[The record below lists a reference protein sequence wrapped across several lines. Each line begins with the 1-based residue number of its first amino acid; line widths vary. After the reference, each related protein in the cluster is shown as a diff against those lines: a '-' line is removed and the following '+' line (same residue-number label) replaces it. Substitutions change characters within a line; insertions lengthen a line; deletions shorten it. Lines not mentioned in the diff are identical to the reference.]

1 MTDSTDNSEKKVHL
15 IKQPKPV
22 TPERPAAA
30 PIAGR
35 DDEVAQEKKKV
46 VVVKKKVVVKKPQA
60 KVLAHHEKEQEQPG
74 SGSEQSTVSE
84 KSRLQ
89 AQHVESTQHA
99 ASAQQVSLAQQAT
112 SAQQVS
118 PVQQGSPAK
127 PHAEKAGSPVSTI
140 SSVSKEVL
148 EKSLHHQA
156 ASAPSSS
163 DVSVSEK
170 TQTEKLRHDTAT
182 VADQKES
189 VPSSAKSDNSA
200 QPAAQIQKPGAQS
213 PSGEKFQSQGY
224 QGQRSTSSPS
234 SNRGYQGSNYQDQS
248 TSGYNR
254 NQSQGSGSSR
264 DAQGYGNRPQSAG
277 YQGSNYQGSNRNS
290 SNSNSGYQGS
300 SRSGQSGGYQG
311 SSYQGS
317 GYQGSNYQGQRSS
330 AGYRGQSGSQASGAY
345 QSNGYQGSR
354 PSGYQGSQGS
364 YPQGSN
370 SPGGYPQ
377 RQVRPGSTG
386 PVGRVGGYPA
396 PGSQP
401 RSGGYPSSA
410 PGGRP
415 GGYRPQGAPGAGGRP
430 GGYRPQGAPGSG
442 RPGGYAG
449 RAPVGS
455 PPPMESSKT
464 AQRKPATKRKTT
476 FVRRE
481 DELEKELQLKK
492 KEESRA
498 IAIPKSIDIMENI
511 TVSDLAKKMNIKPAE
526 IIAKLMKLG
535 VMATIN
541 QKIDADT
548 ATILASEYGCEV
560 KIVSLYDETVIE
572 KAAENPDDLMHRPP
586 IVTVMGH
593 VDHGKTKLLDAI
605 RKTDVV
611 SKEYGGITQH
621 IGAYQVET
629 PHGKITFL
637 DTPGHAAF
645 TKMRA
650 RGSQVT
656 DIVILVVSAVEG
668 VMPQTKEAID
678 HAKAAEVPIIV
689 AINKID
695 LPEANPD
702 RVKTQL
708 SEMGLIPEEWGGTT
722 QFCEIS
728 ALQKKGIPELLDA
741 ILLQAEVLELTA
753 SYKQLAEGKI
763 IESRIDQGRGIV
775 ATIIVEK
782 GTLRIGDP
790 FVAGIYPGKVRA
802 MFNDKGVRVEEATP
816 STPVEVLGFEGMPM
830 AGDPFEV
837 VEEEKY
843 ARAISLKRQELKK
856 YEEGRNVK
864 KVTLDNLYETI
875 SAGEAQELK
884 VIIKGDVQG
893 SVEALK
899 GMLEK
904 LSTREIRLNVIRA
917 AAGAISEDDVMMAAA
932 SDAIIIGFNVRP
944 TPASKAL
951 ADREKV
957 DIRKYNIIYR
967 VQEDIQKAMEGM
979 LSPELKEQDIGKAEV
994 REVFK
999 VPKVGIVA
1007 GCYILEGVVRRN
1019 SQVRIIR
1026 ESIEIF
1032 QGKINSLKRFKD
1044 DAREVS
1050 AGYECGIGIENCND
1064 LQIGDILEIF
1074 ETVEVART
1082 LGQAVDNGSDQ
1093 TQKA

>member
-1 MTDSTDNSEKKVHL
+1 
-15 IKQPKPV
+15 
-22 TPERPAAA
+22 
-30 PIAGR
+30 
-35 DDEVAQEKKKV
+35 
-46 VVVKKKVVVKKPQA
+46 
-60 KVLAHHEKEQEQPG
+60 
-74 SGSEQSTVSE
+74 
-84 KSRLQ
+84 
-89 AQHVESTQHA
+89 
-99 ASAQQVSLAQQAT
+99 
-112 SAQQVS
+112 
-118 PVQQGSPAK
+118 
-127 PHAEKAGSPVSTI
+127 
-140 SSVSKEVL
+140 
-148 EKSLHHQA
+148 
-156 ASAPSSS
+156 
-163 DVSVSEK
+163 
-170 TQTEKLRHDTAT
+170 
-182 VADQKES
+182 
-189 VPSSAKSDNSA
+189 
-200 QPAAQIQKPGAQS
+200 
-213 PSGEKFQSQGY
+213 
-224 QGQRSTSSPS
+224 
-234 SNRGYQGSNYQDQS
+234 
-248 TSGYNR
+248 
-254 NQSQGSGSSR
+254 
-264 DAQGYGNRPQSAG
+264 
-277 YQGSNYQGSNRNS
+277 
-290 SNSNSGYQGS
+290 
-300 SRSGQSGGYQG
+300 
-311 SSYQGS
+311 
-317 GYQGSNYQGQRSS
+317 
-330 AGYRGQSGSQASGAY
+330 
-345 QSNGYQGSR
+345 
-354 PSGYQGSQGS
+354 
-364 YPQGSN
+364 
-370 SPGGYPQ
+370 
-377 RQVRPGSTG
+377 
-386 PVGRVGGYPA
+386 
-396 PGSQP
+396 
-401 RSGGYPSSA
+401 
-410 PGGRP
+410 
-415 GGYRPQGAPGAGGRP
+415 
-430 GGYRPQGAPGSG
+430 
-442 RPGGYAG
+442 
-449 RAPVGS
+449 
-455 PPPMESSKT
+455 MESSKT
-464 AQRKPATKRKTT
+464 AQRKTATKRKTT

-526 IIAKLMKLG
+526 IIARLMKLG

-572 KAAENPDDLMHRPP
+572 KAAEKPEDLMHRPP

-678 HAKAAEVPIIV
+678 HAKAAGVPIIV

-802 MFNDKGVRVEEATP
+802 MFSDKGARVDEATP

-875 SAGEAQELK
+875 SAGEVQELK

-1007 GCYILEGVVRRN
+1007 GCYILEGIVRRN

-1064 LQIGDILEIF
+1064 LQVGDILEIF

>member
-22 TPERPAAA
+22 TAEKPASLASTAA
-30 PIAGR
+30 SAHAGEPAR
-35 DDEVAQEKKKV
+35 TGAEDEASQEKKKV

-60 KVLAHHEKEQEQPG
+60 KVLAHHE
-74 SGSEQSTVSE
+74 
-84 KSRLQ
+84 Q
-89 AQHVESTQHA
+89 AQDQASG
-99 ASAQQVSLAQQAT
+99 ASAQGNV
-112 SAQQVS
+112 
-118 PVQQGSPAK
+118 PAK
-127 PHAEKAGSPVSTI
+127 PEIPPQQEKPTQPVVSPQVQAEKASGREQSAPVADADNEAKKT
-140 SSVSKEVL
+140 SVQV
-148 EKSLHHQA
+148 HAAAAQGTP
-156 ASAPSSS
+156 ASA
-163 DVSVSEK
+163 V
-170 TQTEKLRHDTAT
+170 TEKPQQNIP
-182 VADQKES
+182 VAAVQGEPGPAA
-189 VPSSAKSDNSA
+189 VKSDTT
-200 QPAAQIQKPGAQS
+200 AQS
-213 PSGEKFQSQGY
+213 ASQAQRAPGQQAPAEKFQSQGY
-224 QGQRSTSSPS
+224 QGQRASGASSA
-234 SNRGYQGSNYQDQS
+234 NRGYQGSNYQDQS
-248 TSGYNR
+248 SSGYNR
-254 NQSQGSGSSR
+254 NQQPQGGAYSRDSQG
-264 DAQGYGNRPQSAG
+264 GYGSRP
-277 YQGSNYQGSNRNS
+277 
-290 SNSNSGYQGS
+290 
-300 SRSGQSGGYQG
+300 
-311 SSYQGS
+311 QGS
-317 GYQGSNYQGQRSS
+317 GYQGSNYQGQNRAGSSSGAGYQGSSRTGQSGGYQGSGYQGANYQGQNSGYQGQRSS
-330 AGYRGQSGSQASGAY
+330 SGYRGQAGSQGSGGYPSGSYPSAGGQQSG
-345 QSNGYQGSR
+345 NQGSR
-354 PSGYQGSQGS
+354 SSGYQGSQGS
-364 YPQGSN
+364 YPQ
-370 SPGGYPQ
+370 GGYPQ

-410 PGGRP
+410 PGGRS

-430 GGYRPQGAPGSG
+430 GGYRPGAPGTG
-442 RPGGYAG
+442 ARPGGYAG
-449 RAPVGS
+449 RAPAGS

-464 AQRKPATKRKTT
+464 AQRKTATKRKTT

-572 KAAENPDDLMHRPP
+572 KAAENPEDLMHRPP

-656 DIVILVVSAVEG
+656 DIVVLVVSAVEG

-678 HAKAAEVPIIV
+678 HAKAAGVPIIV

-904 LSTREIRLNVIRA
+904 LSTKEIRLNVIRA